1 MNITKEQKEL
11 FDKEGYLFFPSI
23 FSKKEVQN
31 LLQAV
36 PELYEIRGDWVMALT
51 PGGVDQDLYRLGY
64 KKIKR
69 PMFPL
74 DKDMEDPDLNAV
86 LIPVLK

>member
-1 MNITKEQKEL
+1 MIHVSVIV
-11 FDKEGYLFFPSI
+11 GSYG
-23 FSKKEVQN
+23 
-31 LLQAV
+31 
-36 PELYEIRGDWVMALT
+36 ELYDIRGDWVMALT
-51 PGGVDQDLYRLGY
+51 PGGVDQDLERLGY

-74 DKDMEDPDLNAV
+74 DKDMDDPDLSAV